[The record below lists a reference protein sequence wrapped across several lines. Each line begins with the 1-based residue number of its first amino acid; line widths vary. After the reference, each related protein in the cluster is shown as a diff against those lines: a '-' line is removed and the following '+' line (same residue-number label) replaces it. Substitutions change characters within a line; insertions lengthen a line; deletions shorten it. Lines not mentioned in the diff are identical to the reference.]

1 MSSLLR
7 QLQFNHLIFNL
18 RQKSGLE
25 ISSAGPLA
33 VVVCVMVI
41 CYVTDSD
48 FDLRSYLISVLQKG
62 GRRLFSTP
70 VTKPNNQQQLSR
82 ICGAAVCFKIEIGQS
97 VVNSCRNYE
106 KNQQSDFLR
115 SGDTVSV
122 KGYE

>member
-1 MSSLLR
+1 M
-7 QLQFNHLIFNL
+7 
-18 RQKSGLE
+18 E

-33 VVVCVMVI
+33 VMVCVMVI

-62 GRRLFSTP
+62 GRRLYSTP

-97 VVNSCRNYE
+97 VVNSCRNYQ

>member
-33 VVVCVMVI
+33 VMVCVMVI

-70 VTKPNNQQQLSR
+70 VTKPNNQ
-82 ICGAAVCFKIEIGQS
+82 
-97 VVNSCRNYE
+97 
-106 KNQQSDFLR
+106 
-115 SGDTVSV
+115 
-122 KGYE
+122 

>member
-7 QLQFNHLIFNL
+7 QLQFNYLIFNL

-33 VVVCVMVI
+33 VMVCVMVI

-82 ICGAAVCFKIEIGQS
+82 ICGAAVRFKIEIGQS
-97 VVNSCRNYE
+97 VVNSCRNYQ
-106 KNQQSDFLR
+106 KKT
-115 SGDTVSV
+115 TVRFSSQR
-122 KGYE
+122 GHG